1 MKIERT
7 YEVKVELSLEFLRS
21 GGFMG
26 SWRHYWETSRNVM
39 ERLSDERICNFKVLC
54 RGSDRVPLAV
64 VRKEITM
71 ASDSIALHPEFT

>member
-26 SWRHYWETSRNVM
+26 SWRHHWKTSHNVM
-39 ERLSDERICNFKVLC
+39 EKLSDERICNIKVLC
-54 RGSDRVPLAV
+54 RGSGRVPLAV
-64 VRKEITM
+64 ARKEITM
-71 ASDSIALHPEFT
+71 ASDSIALHTEFT